1 MPPAAAHTCSASA
14 PSPAAWHP
22 CSLSHSHTQRRWARS
37 RPCSVPAQTP
47 WPPLSRALSHPALG
61 RLPCPCPHPRCG
73 SGLRCMRPGLW
84 PPLGQPRVSG
94 RQGPAGASLVP
105 PAQARL
111 PEPRGVGCLPIRH
124 LVTSREGPLPPTAR
138 RVGAGLTQ
146 RPEGSADTAPARPEG
161 SPGQHGRKVRAPHGQ
176 GLGAGAARA
185 FGSHLWLI

>member
-1 MPPAAAHTCSASA
+1 
-14 PSPAAWHP
+14 
-22 CSLSHSHTQRRWARS
+22 
-37 RPCSVPAQTP
+37 
-47 WPPLSRALSHPALG
+47 
-61 RLPCPCPHPRCG
+61 
-73 SGLRCMRPGLW
+73 MRPGLW

-94 RQGPAGASLVP
+94 RQGPVGASLVP

-124 LVTSREGPLPPTAR
+124 LVTSREGPLPATAR